1 MLFLE
6 GILPAQTMLD
16 YVVVMADDFRA
27 ALAEF
32 EERLDKKLD
41 AKLDARF
48 AALRLDER
56 FAALRL
62 DERFAEARA
71 HTDARFA
78 GARAHSDSRFA
89 EARAHTDARFDELKT
104 RVDVVYD
111 ELRTKL
117 DVVYDGVVGVNERV
131 GALELKLDTFE
142 ERVERRFDA
151 IAAAARPG
159 GLARPV
165 RPRRRR

>member
-1 MLFLE
+1 MRFLE
-6 GILPAQTMLD
+6 GILPAQTMLN
-16 YVVVMADDFRA
+16 YVVVMVDDFRA

-41 AKLDARF
+41 AKLDT
-48 AALRLDER
+48 R

-71 HTDARFA
+71 HT
-78 GARAHSDSRFA
+78 
-89 EARAHTDARFDELKT
+89 EARFDELKT
-104 RVDVVYD
+104 RLDVVHD
-111 ELRTKL
+111 ELKTKL
-117 DVVYDGVVGVNERV
+117 DVVHDELKTRLDVVHDELKTKLDIVYDGVVGVNERV

-151 IAAAARPG
+151 IAAAARSGGPG
-159 GLARPV
+159 RPV

>member
-1 MLFLE
+1 MRFLE
-6 GILPAQTMLD
+6 GFLPAQTMLD

-41 AKLDARF
+41 ARF

-71 HTDARFA
+71 HA
-78 GARAHSDSRFA
+78 
-89 EARAHTDARFDELKT
+89 DARFDDLKT
-104 RVDVVYD
+104 
-111 ELRTKL
+111 KI

-151 IAAAARPG
+151 IAAAARSG
-159 GLARPV
+159 GSGRPV

>member
-1 MLFLE
+1 MLN
-6 GILPAQTMLD
+6 
-16 YVVVMADDFRA
+16 YVVVMADDFRT

-41 AKLDARF
+41 EKLDARF

-56 FAALRL
+56 FAELRLELDQRFAAQRL
-62 DERFAEARA
+62 DERFAEVRA
-71 HTDARFA
+71 HTD
-78 GARAHSDSRFA
+78 
-89 EARAHTDARFDELKT
+89 TRFDELKT
-104 RVDVVYD
+104 
-111 ELRTKL
+111 KL
-117 DVVYDGVVGVNERV
+117 DIVYDGVVGVNERV

-151 IAAAARPG
+151 IAAAARPTG
-159 GLARPV
+159 PGRPS

>member
-1 MLFLE
+1 
-6 GILPAQTMLD
+6 MLD
-16 YVVVMADDFRA
+16 YVVVMADHFRT

-56 FAALRL
+56 FA
-62 DERFAEARA
+62 DARA
-71 HTDARFA
+71 HT
-78 GARAHSDSRFA
+78 
-89 EARAHTDARFDELKT
+89 EARFDELKT
-104 RVDVVYD
+104 KFDELKTRLDIVYD
-111 ELRTKL
+111 ELKTKL

-131 GALELKLDTFE
+131 GGLELKLDTFE

-151 IAAAARPG
+151 IATAARPNG
-159 GLARPV
+159 TGRPV

>member
-1 MLFLE
+1 MQESRTFLRYVRFLE
-6 GILPAQTMLD
+6 ESFSAQTMLN
-16 YVVVMADDFRA
+16 YVVVVVDDFRT

-41 AKLDARF
+41 AKRDARF

-56 FAALRL
+56 FA
-62 DERFAEARA
+62 D
-71 HTDARFA
+71 
-78 GARAHSDSRFA
+78 
-89 EARAHTDARFDELKT
+89 ARAHTDARFDELKA
-104 RVDVVYD
+104 
-111 ELRTKL
+111 KL
-117 DVVYDGVVGVNERV
+117 DIVYDGVVGVTERV

-151 IAAAARPG
+151 IAAAARPSG
-159 GLARPV
+159 PGRPV

>member
-1 MLFLE
+1 MLN
-6 GILPAQTMLD
+6 
-16 YVVVMADDFRA
+16 YVVVMVDDFRT
-27 ALAEF
+27 ALVEF

-41 AKLDARF
+41 VKLDA
-48 AALRLDER
+48 R

-71 HTDARFA
+71 HTDARF
-78 GARAHSDSRFA
+78 
-89 EARAHTDARFDELKT
+89 DELKT
-104 RVDVVYD
+104 
-111 ELRTKL
+111 KL
-117 DVVYDGVVGVNERV
+117 DIVYDGVVGVNERV

-159 GLARPV
+159 PGRPV

>member
-1 MLFLE
+1 MQESRTFLRYVRFLE
-6 GILPAQTMLD
+6 ESFSAQTMLN
-16 YVVVMADDFRA
+16 YVVVVVDDFRT

-56 FAALRL
+56 FA
-62 DERFAEARA
+62 D
-71 HTDARFA
+71 
-78 GARAHSDSRFA
+78 
-89 EARAHTDARFDELKT
+89 ARAHTDARFDELKT
-104 RVDVVYD
+104 
-111 ELRTKL
+111 KL
-117 DVVYDGVVGVNERV
+117 DIVYDGVVGVTERV

-151 IAAAARPG
+151 IAAAARPSG
-159 GLARPV
+159 PGRPV
-165 RPRRRR
+165 HPRRRR

>member
-1 MLFLE
+1 MLNC
-6 GILPAQTMLD
+6 
-16 YVVVMADDFRA
+16 VVVMADDFRT

-56 FAALRL
+56 FGQIDQRFEQIDQRFGALRL

-71 HTDARFA
+71 HTDARF
-78 GARAHSDSRFA
+78 
-89 EARAHTDARFDELKT
+89 DELKT
-104 RVDVVYD
+104 
-111 ELRTKL
+111 KL
-117 DVVYDGVVGVNERV
+117 DIVYDGVVGVNERV
-131 GALELKLDTFE
+131 GAVELKLDTFE

-151 IAAAARPG
+151 IAAAAAAAARPSG
-159 GLARPV
+159 PGRPV

>member
-1 MLFLE
+1 
-6 GILPAQTMLD
+6 MLD

-56 FAALRL
+56 FGQIDEQFEQVDQRFASLRL
-62 DERFAEARA
+62 DE
-71 HTDARFA
+71 
-78 GARAHSDSRFA
+78 RFA

-104 RVDVVYD
+104 RLDVVHD
-111 ELRTKL
+111 ELKTKL
-117 DVVYDGVVGVNERV
+117 DVVHDELKTKLDIVYDGVVGVNERV

-151 IAAAARPG
+151 IAAAARSGGPG
-159 GLARPV
+159 RPV

>member
-1 MLFLE
+1 MLNC
-6 GILPAQTMLD
+6 
-16 YVVVMADDFRA
+16 VVVMADDFRT

-56 FAALRL
+56 FGQIDRRFEQIDQRFEQIDQRFAWLRL

-71 HTDARFA
+71 HTDARF
-78 GARAHSDSRFA
+78 
-89 EARAHTDARFDELKT
+89 DELKT
-104 RVDVVYD
+104 
-111 ELRTKL
+111 KL
-117 DVVYDGVVGVNERV
+117 DIVYDGVVGVNERV
-131 GALELKLDTFE
+131 GAVELKLDTFE

-151 IAAAARPG
+151 IAAAARPSG
-159 GLARPV
+159 PGRPV

>member
-1 MLFLE
+1 
-6 GILPAQTMLD
+6 MLD
-16 YVVVMADDFRA
+16 YVVVMVDDFRT

-41 AKLDARF
+41 ARF
-48 AALRLDER
+48 AALRLDERFGQVDQR

-71 HTDARFA
+71 HTDARF
-78 GARAHSDSRFA
+78 
-89 EARAHTDARFDELKT
+89 DELKT
-104 RVDVVYD
+104 KLGIVHDELKTKLGIVYD
-111 ELRTKL
+111 ELKTKL
-117 DVVYDGVVGVNERV
+117 DIVYDGVVGVNGRV

-151 IAAAARPG
+151 IAAAARPSG
-159 GLARPV
+159 PGRPV

>member
-1 MLFLE
+1 
-6 GILPAQTMLD
+6 MLD
-16 YVVVMADDFRA
+16 CVVVMVDDFRT

-48 AALRLDER
+48 GALRLDERFGQIDQR

-71 HTDARFA
+71 HTDARF
-78 GARAHSDSRFA
+78 
-89 EARAHTDARFDELKT
+89 DELKT
-104 RVDVVYD
+104 KFD
-111 ELRTKL
+111 ELNTKL
-117 DVVYDGVVGVNERV
+117 DIVYDGVVGVNERV

-151 IAAAARPG
+151 VAAAARPNG
-159 GLARPV
+159 PGRPG

>member
-1 MLFLE
+1 MQESRTFLRYVRFLE
-6 GILPAQTMLD
+6 ESFSAQTMLN
-16 YVVVMADDFRA
+16 YVVVVVDDFRT

-56 FAALRL
+56 FA
-62 DERFAEARA
+62 D
-71 HTDARFA
+71 
-78 GARAHSDSRFA
+78 
-89 EARAHTDARFDELKT
+89 ARAHTDARFDELKA
-104 RVDVVYD
+104 
-111 ELRTKL
+111 KL
-117 DVVYDGVVGVNERV
+117 DIVYDGVVGVTERV

-151 IAAAARPG
+151 IAAAARPSG
-159 GLARPV
+159 PGRPV

>member
-1 MLFLE
+1 
-6 GILPAQTMLD
+6 
-16 YVVVMADDFRA
+16 MADDFRT

-32 EERLDKKLD
+32 EERLNKKLD

-56 FAALRL
+56 FGQIDRRFEQIDQRFEQIDQRFAWLRL

-71 HTDARFA
+71 HTDARF
-78 GARAHSDSRFA
+78 
-89 EARAHTDARFDELKT
+89 DELKT
-104 RVDVVYD
+104 
-111 ELRTKL
+111 KL
-117 DVVYDGVVGVNERV
+117 DIVYDGVVGVTERV

-151 IAAAARPG
+151 IAAAARPSG
-159 GLARPV
+159 PGRPV

>member
-1 MLFLE
+1 MLNC
-6 GILPAQTMLD
+6 
-16 YVVVMADDFRA
+16 VVVMADDFRT

-56 FAALRL
+56 FGQIDRRFEQIDQRFEQIDQRFGQVDRSFVALRL

-71 HTDARFA
+71 HTDARF
-78 GARAHSDSRFA
+78 
-89 EARAHTDARFDELKT
+89 DELKT
-104 RVDVVYD
+104 
-111 ELRTKL
+111 KL
-117 DVVYDGVVGVNERV
+117 DIVYDGVVGVNERV

-151 IAAAARPG
+151 IAATARPSG
-159 GLARPV
+159 PGRPV
-165 RPRRRR
+165 HPRRRR

>member
-1 MLFLE
+1 
-6 GILPAQTMLD
+6 MLD
-16 YVVVMADDFRA
+16 YVVVMADDFRT

-56 FAALRL
+56 FA
-62 DERFAEARA
+62 DARA
-71 HTDARFA
+71 HT
-78 GARAHSDSRFA
+78 
-89 EARAHTDARFDELKT
+89 EARFDELKT
-104 RVDVVYD
+104 KFDELKTRLDIVYD
-111 ELRTKL
+111 ELKTKL

-131 GALELKLDTFE
+131 GGLELKLDTFE

-151 IAAAARPG
+151 IAAAARPSG
-159 GLARPV
+159 PGRPV

>member
-1 MLFLE
+1 
-6 GILPAQTMLD
+6 MLD
-16 YVVVMADDFRA
+16 YVVVMVDDFRT

-48 AALRLDER
+48 GALRLDERFGQIDQRFVQVDQRFGQIDQR

-71 HTDARFA
+71 HTDARF
-78 GARAHSDSRFA
+78 
-89 EARAHTDARFDELKT
+89 DELKT
-104 RVDVVYD
+104 KFD
-111 ELRTKL
+111 ELNTKL
-117 DVVYDGVVGVNERV
+117 DIVYDGVVGVNERV

-151 IAAAARPG
+151 VAAAARPNG
-159 GLARPV
+159 PGRPG

>member
-1 MLFLE
+1 
-6 GILPAQTMLD
+6 
-16 YVVVMADDFRA
+16 MADDFRT

-56 FAALRL
+56 FA
-62 DERFAEARA
+62 DARA
-71 HTDARFA
+71 HT
-78 GARAHSDSRFA
+78 
-89 EARAHTDARFDELKT
+89 EARFDELKT
-104 RVDVVYD
+104 KFDELKTRLDIVYD
-111 ELRTKL
+111 ELKTRLDIVYDELKTKL

-131 GALELKLDTFE
+131 GGLELKLDTFE

-151 IAAAARPG
+151 IATAARPNG
-159 GLARPV
+159 TGRPV

>member
-1 MLFLE
+1 FLE
-6 GILPAQTMLD
+6 GFLPAQTMLD

-41 AKLDARF
+41 ARF

-62 DERFAEARA
+62 DERFTALRLDE
-71 HTDARFA
+71 
-78 GARAHSDSRFA
+78 RFA
-89 EARAHTDARFDELKT
+89 EARAHADARFDDLKT
-104 RVDVVYD
+104 
-111 ELRTKL
+111 KI

-151 IAAAARPG
+151 IAAAARSG
-159 GLARPV
+159 GSG
-165 RPRRRR
+165 

>member
-1 MLFLE
+1 MLNC
-6 GILPAQTMLD
+6 
-16 YVVVMADDFRA
+16 VVVMADDFRT

-56 FAALRL
+56 FGQIDQRFAWLRL

-71 HTDARFA
+71 HTDARF
-78 GARAHSDSRFA
+78 
-89 EARAHTDARFDELKT
+89 DELKT
-104 RVDVVYD
+104 
-111 ELRTKL
+111 KL
-117 DVVYDGVVGVNERV
+117 DIVYDGVVGVTERV

-151 IAAAARPG
+151 IAAAARPSG
-159 GLARPV
+159 PGRPV

>member
-1 MLFLE
+1 
-6 GILPAQTMLD
+6 MLD
-16 YVVVMADDFRA
+16 YVVVMADDFRT

-56 FAALRL
+56 FAELRL
-62 DERFAEARA
+62 DERFAK
-71 HTDARFA
+71 
-78 GARAHSDSRFA
+78 
-89 EARAHTDARFDELKT
+89 ARAHTDARFDELKT
-104 RVDVVYD
+104 KFDELKTRLDIVYD
-111 ELRTKL
+111 ELKTKL

-151 IAAAARPG
+151 IATAARPNG
-159 GLARPV
+159 TGRPV